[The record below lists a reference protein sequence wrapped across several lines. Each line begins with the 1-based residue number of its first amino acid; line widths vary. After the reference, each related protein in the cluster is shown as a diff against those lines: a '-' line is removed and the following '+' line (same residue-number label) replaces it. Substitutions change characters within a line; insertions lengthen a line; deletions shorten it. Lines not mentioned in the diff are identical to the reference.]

1 MTMPIENLVLPG
13 HLTVQLLTDF
23 HAQCTYQQH
32 SSYSTNAKDV
42 CISLYVCTNNAKI
55 VGTLE
60 MSQILW
66 VDSKSIESFEE
77 DTFCFLTKE
86 DSRNKLKY
94 MKELYHHR

>member
-1 MTMPIENLVLPG
+1 MTMPIENLMLPG

-32 SSYSTNAKDV
+32 SSCST
-42 CISLYVCTNNAKI
+42 TNNAKI

-66 VDSKSIESFEE
+66 VDSKSIELFEE
-77 DTFCFLTKE
+77 DTFCLLTKE